1 MPNWCEDNERILELL
16 RQNSV
21 LLSHHHKGRY
31 YHFKGYLKYF
41 KLPLIVLSSLTSI
54 ASMGLTAYMKQQDIS
69 LLTCL
74 LSLVSAIIASVEM
87 YLGINRQMEEELF
100 VSKSFQILSYD
111 IYKTL
116 QLEREHR
123 VDDGHQYLTEKYNQ
137 YIKLIEHSN
146 PVKDTRKSI
155 TDTLA
160 PIPDSIK
167 PPITPSSSENA
178 SFGMA
183 MVADDI

>member
-1 MPNWCEDNERILELL
+1 
-16 RQNSV
+16 
-21 LLSHHHKGRY
+21 
-31 YHFKGYLKYF
+31 
-41 KLPLIVLSSLTSI
+41 
-54 ASMGLTAYMKQQDIS
+54 MGLTAYMKQQDIS